1 MEFKYLYPK
10 KVWLIL
16 ELPYNGQHD
25 ISHMPWCTIPY
36 DGVLPVNTY
45 NASAI
50 SVEEVPID
58 KVERCEISI
67 RENWR
72 ECLQD

>member
-25 ISHMPWCTIPY
+25 ISHMP
-36 DGVLPVNTY
+36 
-45 NASAI
+45 
-50 SVEEVPID
+50 
-58 KVERCEISI
+58 
-67 RENWR
+67 
-72 ECLQD
+72 